1 MKIIHVITSFGIG
14 GAEKLLLNVINQQ
27 IEEHEVYLI
36 YLKPIDDL
44 IHLIDDRVQVK
55 NIVLSFTI
63 ISKLKT
69 YFKTINPDIIHTHL
83 GHADLLGM
91 WSARNVQAKV
101 FCTMHNI
108 YFKKNMLD
116 ILFFKMYSYLFK
128 NKNIDVNVIA
138 ISKAVNNHVVDV
150 LKLPIDKS
158 YLLYNAI
165 PFKKIEKRKGKG
177 DKTHLLFVGRLEKQK
192 SISTLLKAISHINN
206 NEIEVTI
213 VGDGKLKTELQQQ
226 VLDLGLNGQV
236 TFEGKQKDTDKYY
249 KSADIFILPSIWEGF
264 GIVILEAFRAK
275 LAVIASNIEGPAELI
290 KHANN
295 GLLFEPEN
303 YIDLANKITM
313 LFNDKKLRG
322 VLSVNGFNTFS
333 ENFHIEPYVKRLND
347 IYINA

>member
-1 MKIIHVITSFGIG
+1 MKIVHVITSFGIG
-14 GAEKLLLNVINQQ
+14 GAEKLLLNVINKQ
-27 IEEHEVYLI
+27 IEEHQVCLI

-44 IHLIDDRVQVK
+44 IHLIDDRVQVI
-55 NIVLSFTI
+55 NIVLSFRI

-69 YFKTINPDIIHTHL
+69 YFKTVNPDIIHTHL
-83 GHADLLGM
+83 GHADMLGM
-91 WSARNVQAKV
+91 WSARKVKAKV

-108 YFKKNMLD
+108 YFKKNILD
-116 ILFFKMYSYLFK
+116 IFFFKMYSYLFK
-128 NKNIDVNVIA
+128 NKNIDASVIA

-150 LKLPIDKS
+150 LKLPADKS

-165 PFKKIEKRKGKG
+165 PFQKIEKRKGKE
-177 DKTHLLFVGRLEKQK
+177 DKTHLLFIGRLEKQK

-206 NEIEVTI
+206 NEIELKI
-213 VGDGKLKTELQQQ
+213 VGDGKLKAELQEQ
-226 VLDLGLNGQV
+226 VKYLGLNEQV
-236 TFEGKQKDTDKYY
+236 TFEGKQKDTEKYY

-303 YIDLANKITM
+303 HIDLANKIA
-313 LFNDKKLRG
+313 LLINDKKLRD

-333 ENFHIEPYVKRLND
+333 ESYHIDTYVKRLND
-347 IYINA
+347 IYRNA